1 MGDVVDDKV
10 GVGGGGG
17 DIIPVLGDA
26 VLGQVE
32 VDGRNG
38 GNGVHPQALRVG
50 GQHLAVG
57 GVVARHVGDD
67 NHLALSLGHHVLQ
80 HHLALLHALIDALAG
95 GTAHI
100 QAVYALA
107 NQVAGQAPHPLR

>member
-1 MGDVVDDKV
+1 MG
-10 GVGGGGG
+10 GMAA
-17 DIIPVLGDA
+17 IASTPRLSAWAASTWLSA
-26 VLGQVE
+26 VLL
-32 VDGRNG
+32 
-38 GNGVHPQALRVG
+38 HATW
-50 GQHLAVG
+50 
-57 GVVARHVGDD
+57 GDD